1 MSLPIPFLIPM
12 EGGESSGG
20 YTPPSLDDFKFD
32 ALFPG
37 WPDWINKPL
46 IQAVIAA
53 VIVIAI
59 WVISS
64 RKLKVVPS
72 KGQFLQ
78 EYVYSFVRNG
88 IALEVLGK
96 HDFKRYLPYLLG
108 LFSFILVNNVM
119 GVFPLTMLPTFS
131 NIGYAWGLALLTFVI
146 YNGAGIARNGL
157 GYFKNSL
164 IPAGV
169 PAPLLILIIPIEF
182 LSNFIVRPLTLGL
195 RLFGNMF
202 AGHLVV
208 LVFVVGGAYLLTEA
222 ENVVYRLAGGVSLIF
237 SFAIFALELLVAGLQ
252 AYVFTVLTA
261 QYVASSVAEEH

>member
-53 VIVIAI
+53 IIVIAI

-108 LFSFILVNNVM
+108 LFSFILVNN
-119 GVFPLTMLPTFS
+119 
-131 NIGYAWGLALLTFVI
+131 
-146 YNGAGIARNGL
+146 
-157 GYFKNSL
+157 
-164 IPAGV
+164 
-169 PAPLLILIIPIEF
+169 
-182 LSNFIVRPLTLGL
+182 
-195 RLFGNMF
+195 LFGSIPLVQLPIGGCQDDISVATSF
-202 AGHLVV
+202 EGRRLCCQAHVGKHL
-208 LVFVVGGAYLLTEA
+208 FGSPRDPFGPCEKC
-222 ENVVYRLAGGVSLIF
+222 GVSQVRHHDAVGVQDARYIGK
-237 SFAIFALELLVAGLQ
+237 ELDGNEVTRNLGAVEGIKDDDVGEILPHGRDPRPSIYWAHLDSR
-252 AYVFTVLTA
+252 TCW
-261 QYVASSVAEEH
+261 